1 MIQKS
6 YENNEYGKL
15 YLIPTPIGNLDDI
28 TLRAIK
34 TLEMVDIVYAEDTRE
49 TLNLL
54 KYLKI
59 NKKVESCHKYT
70 EMKHKDKIVQI
81 LKSGK
86 NIGYVTDRGTPLI
99 SDPGNVIVDES
110 IKENIT
116 VIALPGPNALLPAIN
131 MSGLSNERFLFYGF
145 LNSKQSLA
153 KKELIDLKDIKQTI
167 IFYESPHRITDT
179 LSQILDVFGNRN
191 IAIVR
196 EISKLHEEV
205 IRDNIENILKIS
217 DTLKGEMVII
227 VEGNT
232 KEETLEVNYTEE
244 IDKLL
249 TQGYSKRDA
258 IREIADKYNVSKNKL
273 YNEFK
278 EN

>member
-1 MIQKS
+1 MNQKS
-6 YENNEYGKL
+6 YEKSDFGKL

-70 EMKHKDKIVQI
+70 EMKHKDKIIQI

-116 VIALPGPNALLPAIN
+116 VIALPGPNALLPALN

-145 LNSKQSLA
+145 LNSKPSLA

-167 IFYESPHRITDT
+167 IFYESPHRITAT
-179 LSQILDVFGNRN
+179 LSQILEVFSNRN
-191 IAIVR
+191 IALVR

-217 DTLKGEMVII
+217 DTFKGELVII
-227 VEGNT
+227 VEGKT
-232 KEETLEVNYTEE
+232 PEETLEINYTEE
-244 IDKLL
+244 INKLL

-258 IREIADKYNVSKNKL
+258 IREIADKYNISKNKL

>member
-6 YENNEYGKL
+6 YENSEYGKL

-81 LKSGK
+81 LKLGK

-99 SDPGNVIVDES
+99 SDPGNVIVNES
-110 IKENIT
+110 IKQNIT

>member
-1 MIQKS
+1 MNQKS
-6 YENNEYGKL
+6 YEKSDFGKL

-70 EMKHKDKIVQI
+70 EMKHKDKIIQI

-116 VIALPGPNALLPAIN
+116 VIALPGPNALLPALN

-145 LNSKQSLA
+145 LNSKPSLA

-167 IFYESPHRITDT
+167 IFYESPHRITAT
-179 LSQILDVFGNRN
+179 LSQILEVFGNRN
-191 IAIVR
+191 VALVR

-217 DTLKGEMVII
+217 DTFKGELVII

-232 KEETLEVNYTEE
+232 QEETLEINYTKE
-244 IDKLL
+244 INKLL

-258 IREIADKYNVSKNKL
+258 IREIADKYNISKNKL

>member
-6 YENNEYGKL
+6 YENSEYGKL

-191 IAIVR
+191 IALVR

-232 KEETLEVNYTEE
+232 KEETLEINYTEE
-244 IDKLL
+244 INKLL
-249 TQGYSKRDA
+249 TLGYSKRDA

>member
-6 YENNEYGKL
+6 YENSEYGKL

-70 EMKHKDKIVQI
+70 EMKHKDRIVQI
-81 LKSGK
+81 LKLGK

-110 IKENIT
+110 IKQNIT

-131 MSGLSNERFLFYGF
+131 MSGLSNEKFLFYGF

>member
-6 YENNEYGKL
+6 YENSEYGKL

-70 EMKHKDKIVQI
+70 EMKHKYQIVQI

-110 IKENIT
+110 IKQNIT

-196 EISKLHEEV
+196 EISKIHEEV

-232 KEETLEVNYTEE
+232 KEETLEVNYIEE

>member
-6 YENNEYGKL
+6 YENSEYGKL

-81 LKSGK
+81 LKLGK

-110 IKENIT
+110 IKQNIT

-232 KEETLEVNYTEE
+232 KKETLEVNYTEE

-278 EN
+278 ES

>member
-6 YENNEYGKL
+6 YENSEYGKL

-99 SDPGNVIVDES
+99 SDPGNVIVGES
-110 IKENIT
+110 IKQNIT

-196 EISKLHEEV
+196 EISKIHEEV

>member
-6 YENNEYGKL
+6 YENSEYGKL

-278 EN
+278 ES

>member
-6 YENNEYGKL
+6 YENSEYGKL

-110 IKENIT
+110 IKQNIT

-205 IRDNIENILKIS
+205 IRDNIKNILKIS

>member
-1 MIQKS
+1 MNQKS
-6 YENNEYGKL
+6 YENSKYGKL
-15 YLIPTPIGNLDDI
+15 YLIPTPIGNLEDI

-49 TLNLL
+49 TNNLL

-59 NKKVESCHKYT
+59 TKKVESCHKYT
-70 EMKHKDKIVQI
+70 EMKHKNKIIEI

-99 SDPGNVIVDES
+99 SDPGNIIVEEAISNGIIVIS
-110 IKENIT
+110 
-116 VIALPGPNALLPAIN
+116 LPGPNALLPAIN
-131 MSGLSNERFLFYGF
+131 MSGLSNEKFLFYGF
-145 LNSKQSLA
+145 LNNKPSIS
-153 KKELIDLKDIKQTI
+153 KKELIELKDIKQTI
-167 IFYESPHRITDT
+167 ILYESPHRLTAT
-179 LSQILDVFGNRN
+179 LKQILAVFGNRK

-196 EISKLHEEV
+196 EISKLYEEI

-217 DTLKGEMVII
+217 DNLKGEIVIVI
-227 VEGNT
+227 EGNT
-232 KEETLEVNYTEE
+232 QEKEDKIDYNNE
-244 IDKLL
+244 ISKLI
-249 TQGYSKRDA
+249 QSGYSKRDA
-258 IREIADKYNVSKNKL
+258 VREVADKYNMSKNKL

>member
-1 MIQKS
+1 
-6 YENNEYGKL
+6 
-15 YLIPTPIGNLDDI
+15 
-28 TLRAIK
+28 
-34 TLEMVDIVYAEDTRE
+34 MVDIVYAEDTRE

-81 LKSGK
+81 LKLGK

-110 IKENIT
+110 IKQNIT

-131 MSGLSNERFLFYGF
+131 MSGLSNEKFLFYGF

-278 EN
+278 ES

>member
-6 YENNEYGKL
+6 YENSEYGKL

-70 EMKHKDKIVQI
+70 EMKHKNKIVQI

-167 IFYESPHRITDT
+167 IFYESPHRITAT
-179 LSQILDVFGNRN
+179 LLQMLDVFGNRN
-191 IAIVR
+191 MAIVR

-217 DTLKGEMVII
+217 DTLKGEMVIMI
-227 VEGNT
+227 EGNT
-232 KEETLEVNYTEE
+232 KEEKLEINYTEE
-244 IDKLL
+244 INKLL
-249 TQGYSKRDA
+249 TLGYSKRDA